1 MNSNREIVPS
11 EIRRLVLA
19 KGVYLHGCTHA
30 RNKDDVSR
38 LLAIHHFDFTVEMV
52 LKCLATKYNVLDSAR
67 QEFKFK
73 DLWNEIV
80 NRGAELPLKKQIFDL
95 HDVRNLAQHSGVV
108 IPYEEVIKFKG
119 YVEDFLK
126 TVVESEFGIKF
137 DELSLGE
144 LVENEQLK
152 NKIREAEHALLRGNY
167 EECISKCVD
176 TLIDATFDIG
186 DIFEK
191 AGILTGYFGASE
203 ELRNVI
209 SNNYAEKYK
218 DKEFYEFAK
227 ELSKAIHQLGMA
239 STGMQF
245 LDEYRV
251 DFIKFMEI
259 LNQASKASE
268 EELKEWAYFSLNF
281 VINLILK
288 WQEEGLLTNHLSRG
302 GE

>member
-1 MNSNREIVPS
+1 MSSNPEIVSS

-30 RNKDDVSR
+30 RNKDEVSR

-52 LKCLATKYNVLDSAR
+52 LKCLATKYSVLDSAR
-67 QEFKFK
+67 QELRFK

-80 NRGAELPLKKQIFDL
+80 NNGPKLPLKKQIFDL
-95 HDVRNLAQHSGVV
+95 HDVRNLAQHAGVV
-108 IPYEEVIKFKG
+108 PPYEEVIKFKG
-119 YVEDFLK
+119 FVEDFLNI
-126 TVVESEFGIKF
+126 VVESEFGIKF
-137 DELSLGE
+137 DELSLAK

-152 NKIREAEHALLRGNY
+152 NKIREAEQALSKENY
-167 EECISKCVD
+167 EECISKCAD
-176 TLIDATFDIG
+176 ALIDATFDIG
-186 DIFEK
+186 DIFGK
-191 AGILTGYFGASE
+191 AGILTGYFGADK
-203 ELRNVI
+203 ELINVV

-218 DKEFYEFAK
+218 DKEFYELAK

-245 LDEYRV
+245 LDEYRI
-251 DFIKFMEI
+251 DFIKFMRI
-259 LNQASKASE
+259 LNQVSNASK
-268 EELKEWAYFSLNF
+268 EELKDWAYFSINF
-281 VINLILK
+281 VTNLILK

>member
-1 MNSNREIVPS
+1 MTSNREVSS

-19 KGVYLHGCTHA
+19 KGVYLHGCKHA
-30 RNKDDVSR
+30 MNKDDISR
-38 LLAIHHFDFTVEMV
+38 LLAIHHFDFAVEII
-52 LKCLATKYNVLDSAR
+52 LKCTATRYDVLDSAR

-73 DLWNEIV
+73 DLWNEIT
-80 NRGAELPLKKQIFDL
+80 NKGAKLPLKKQIFDL

-108 IPYEEVIKFKG
+108 IPYEEVMKFKG
-119 YVEDFLK
+119 YVEDFLR
-126 TVVESEFGIKF
+126 TVVKSEFGIKF
-137 DELSLGE
+137 GELSLAE

-152 NKIREAEHALLRGNY
+152 NKIKEAEHALLRGNY

-176 TLIDATFDIG
+176 ALIDATFDIG

-203 ELRNVI
+203 ELKNVI

-218 DKEFYEFAK
+218 DKEFYELAK

-245 LDEYRV
+245 LDEYRA

-259 LNQASKASE
+259 LNRVSEASD
-268 EELKEWAYFSLNF
+268 EELKDWAYFSLNF
-281 VINLILK
+281 VTNLILK
-288 WQEEGLLTNHLSRG
+288 WQDEG
-302 GE
+302 